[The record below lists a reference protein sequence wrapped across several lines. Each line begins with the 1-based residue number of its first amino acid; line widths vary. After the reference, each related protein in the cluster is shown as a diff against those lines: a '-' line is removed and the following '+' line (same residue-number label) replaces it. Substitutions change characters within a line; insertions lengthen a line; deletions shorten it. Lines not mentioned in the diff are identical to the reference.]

1 MYGRMYIC
9 IYRYIHAYMHTK
21 THTDTQTHRHTR
33 THTHTHTHPEPEA
46 SQLVPA
52 LNLPQFLH
60 GSGELLPQPFAAGLE
75 AAYLVLRLIVY
86 YMSDC

>member
-1 MYGRMYIC
+1 
-9 IYRYIHAYMHTK
+9 MHTCIQK
-21 THTDTQTHRHTR
+21 HTQTHRHTD
-33 THTHTHTHPEPEA
+33 THARTHTHTHPEPEA